1 MLNDINMEVCAV
13 AYYKDL
19 GDGRYRLFA
28 EAGKGKKGKR
38 KRKTKIVRASG
49 TRELNRLLS
58 DFEYEVRNSED
69 NSLENITF
77 SKFVDQWHKNY
88 AVEEL
93 EDTTLQTYEGVLKF
107 IVPSFE
113 DYLIREIRTLDIVE
127 FFSNEKAHDRK
138 SLEKKYY
145 ALLSIFKH
153 ALQWEVIESNPM
165 DGVKKPTVKKKKK
178 NPYTWE
184 EIQLIADHFPSISKY
199 HQRLIMIAFEFSLR
213 RGEVVAIADDV
224 LDFERGGIWIKRS
237 LAYTPKNGL
246 KLKCTKTGD
255 ETFLHCTNELMEE
268 LKAQRNTA
276 LRNKLKAGPSWK
288 GFKDSDGNEVLM
300 LFADS
305 LGVPYLPNAVTRFWG
320 RFVKRTGLRHITFHD
335 LRHSSASIMSR
346 DQINMKAIQKRLR
359 HKSITTTMGTY
370 VHANDRDDQMA
381 AETFKGIWQNGEAK

>member
-1 MLNDINMEVCAV
+1 M

-19 GDGRYRLFA
+19 GSGRYRLFA
-28 EAGKGKKGKR
+28 EAGKGKKGSR
-38 KRKTKIVRASG
+38 KRKTRIVRASG
-49 TRELNRLLS
+49 VRELNRLLS
-58 DFEYEVRNSED
+58 DFEYEVRNNEEQSI
-69 NSLENITF
+69 ENITF
-77 SKFVDQWHKNY
+77 GKFVDRWRKNY

-107 IVPSFE
+107 IIPSFE
-113 DYLIREIRTLDIVE
+113 DSLMTEIRTLDIVE
-127 FFSNEKAHDRK
+127 YFSTEKELVRK

-184 EIQLIADHFPSISKY
+184 EVQLIADHFPDISKY

-237 LAYTPKNGL
+237 LVYTKEKGL

-255 ETFLHCTNELMEE
+255 ETFSHCTDELMEE
-268 LKAQRNTA
+268 LKAQRSLA
-276 LRNKLKAGPSWK
+276 LRNKLKAGPSWI
-288 GFKDSDGNEVLM
+288 GFKDSEGKEVLM
-300 LFADS
+300 LFADP
-305 LGVPYLPNAVTRFWG
+305 LGVPYHPNAVTRFWG
-320 RFVKRTGLRHITFHD
+320 RFIKRTGLRHITFHD

-346 DQINMKAIQKRLR
+346 DKINMKSIQRRLR
-359 HKSITTTMGTY
+359 HKNITTTLGTY
-370 VHANDRDDQMA
+370 VHENDRDDQMA
-381 AETFKGIWQNGEAK
+381 VETFRGIWHKEQTK